1 MDNGVDVG
9 VLVLGYHG
17 AVARLEAVGA
27 SDADEAFIP
36 LFEALNWAAAID
48 WRISREFAPDG
59 LDLMP
64 RKEWERR
71 VSTDS
76 TMFGLRFARN
86 VVHHD
91 WTQAVEWTAD
101 GWRWR
106 PGVDLPSERKGRDDY
121 ERELAGKLVIPTLQS
136 LDRTLSLVALL
147 LDSSGSIA
155 GAGRANRRKSQLAP
169 LR

>member
-1 MDNGVDVG
+1 MENAVDVG
-9 VLVLGYHG
+9 VLVLGYHR
-17 AVARLEAVGA
+17 ALARLDAVGA

-36 LFEALNWAAAID
+36 LFEALNWVAAID
-48 WRISREFAPDG
+48 WRISRDFAPDG

-76 TMFGLRFARN
+76 TIFGLRFARN

-91 WTQAVEWTAD
+91 WTHAIEWTVD

-106 PGVDLPSERKGRDDY
+106 PGADLPSERKGHDDY
-121 ERELAGKLVIPTLQS
+121 KRELAAKLVIPTLHS
-136 LDRTLSLVALL
+136 LDRAFSLVALL

-155 GAGRANRRKSQLAP
+155 GAGRANRRKGQLAP